1 MMEVSTIAISG
12 RGSRELSLIQK
23 ECVGNV
29 LGMMDT
35 FYIFIWVVDVQ
46 MCAYVSGH
54 LKCVSLPVCLL

>member
-12 RGSRELSLIQK
+12 RGSRELLLIQ

-29 LGMMDT
+29 LGVMDT

-46 MCAYVSGH
+46 MCACVSGH
-54 LKCVSLPVCLL
+54 LKCVSLPVCLF